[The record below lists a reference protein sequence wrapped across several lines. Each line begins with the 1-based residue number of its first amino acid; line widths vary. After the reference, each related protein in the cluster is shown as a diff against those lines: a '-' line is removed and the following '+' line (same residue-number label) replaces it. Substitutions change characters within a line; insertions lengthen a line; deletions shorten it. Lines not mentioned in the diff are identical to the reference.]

1 MLSYPVPGDLLLIS
15 LHSSVGIHPG
25 VSAPFDSNLTL
36 ARMTPKCI
44 GVTLF
49 GPQPS
54 PRGFNTTSVQEK
66 TKVGI
71 VDCGED
77 VGLEPTNKGATLGD

>member
-1 MLSYPVPGDLLLIS
+1 MFK
-15 LHSSVGIHPG
+15 IHPG
-25 VSAPFDSNLTL
+25 PSSPSCYRGPDDP
-36 ARMTPKCI
+36 RCI